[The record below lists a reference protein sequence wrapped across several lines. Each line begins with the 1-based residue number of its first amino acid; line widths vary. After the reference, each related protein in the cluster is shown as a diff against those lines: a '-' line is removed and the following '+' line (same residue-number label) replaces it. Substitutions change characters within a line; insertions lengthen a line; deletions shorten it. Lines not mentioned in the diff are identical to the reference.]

1 MQKLTKLMATSFG
14 RDCLC
19 VSTFNTNELPRLD
32 SSSLTDSILKV
43 ALRRGGEL

>member
-19 VSTFNTNELPRLD
+19 ASTFNTNELPRLD

-43 ALRRGGEL
+43 VLWCGDES